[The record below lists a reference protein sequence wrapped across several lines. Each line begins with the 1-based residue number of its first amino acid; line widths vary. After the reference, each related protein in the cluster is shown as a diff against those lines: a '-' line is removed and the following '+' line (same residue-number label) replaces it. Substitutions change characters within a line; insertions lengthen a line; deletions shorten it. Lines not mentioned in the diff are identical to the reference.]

1 MSTLKLPVTAQDQQT
16 GNKNAK
22 ATLVE
27 YGDYQCPHCGHAHPL
42 LKKLLQNKGTEFR
55 FVFRNFPLAEV
66 HPAAMM
72 AAQAAEAAAKQGK
85 FWEMHDL
92 IYEHQNDLHGNRFID
107 FAQSL
112 GLDLQRFGQDWKS
125 EAVLAKIE
133 QDFESGIRSGVNGT
147 PTFFINGTKYEAY
160 DGSYESLEEGIE
172 IFSK

>member
-1 MSTLKLPVTAQDQQT
+1 MSKLKPPVGSQDQQT
-16 GNKNAK
+16 GNTKAK

-27 YGDYQCPHCGHAHPL
+27 YGDYQCPHCGYAHPL
-42 LKKLLQNKGTEFR
+42 LKKLLQNNSDEIH

-72 AAQAAEAAAKQGK
+72 AAQAAEAAGKQGK

-92 IYEHQNDLHGNRFID
+92 IYENQNDLHGNRFVD
-107 FAQSL
+107 FAESL

-125 EAVLAKIE
+125 ESILAKIE
-133 QDFESGIRSGVNGT
+133 ADFESGIRSGVNGT

-160 DGSYESLEEGIE
+160 DGSYESLEEGVQ